1 MEAPKVKA
9 RAGNKLA
16 LWGGIDTH
24 EVMPKGNPEG
34 VRQEVKKKISIY
46 GKGGGYMLSPDHN
59 VLVDVP
65 PENLMAMFEAA
76 FEYGKY

>member
-1 MEAPKVKA
+1 
-9 RAGNKLA
+9 
-16 LWGGIDTH
+16 
-24 EVMPKGNPEG
+24 

-65 PENLMAMFEAA
+65 PKNLMAMFEAA
-76 FEYGKY
+76 LEFGKY

>member
-9 RAGNKLA
+9 KAGDKLA

-24 EVMPKGNPEG
+24 QVMPKGTPED
-34 VRQEVKKKISIY
+34 VRQEVKKKIS
-46 GKGGGYMLSPDHN
+46 GGYMISPDHN

-65 PENLMAMFEAA
+65 PQNLIAMFEAA
-76 FEYGKY
+76 REFGKY